1 MGWIGSCIF
10 VKTDVRKLIMA
21 KAKNPPQNAVGTSH
35 GVLKNQIGTL
45 KGDGAKC
52 GAKLADTPR
61 VISLEVT
68 QPWGGQRRLQ
78 CLVDGLSPACWSED
92 HPRI

>member
-1 MGWIGSCIF
+1 
-10 VKTDVRKLIMA
+10 MA

-52 GAKLADTPR
+52 GAKLADTPC
-61 VISLEVT
+61 VIYVEVT
-68 QPWGGQRRLQ
+68 GVRSEWKECAKIAVG
-78 CLVDGLSPACWSED
+78 LVKHA
-92 HPRI
+92 RI